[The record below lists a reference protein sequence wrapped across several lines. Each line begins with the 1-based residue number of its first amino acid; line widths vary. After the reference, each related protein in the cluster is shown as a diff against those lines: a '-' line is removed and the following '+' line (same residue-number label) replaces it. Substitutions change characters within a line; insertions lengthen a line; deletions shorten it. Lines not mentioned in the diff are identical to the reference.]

1 MNKTFNY
8 RIVTYFN
15 TINSK
20 VNDLKICIHAK
31 IQTFIAK
38 SEILLFRK
46 KMLKQKLKKIRNY
59 SNFKYS
65 NFKYSNFKYL
75 NLKYSN
81 FKYAKLLSALK

>member
-8 RIVTYFN
+8 RIVTDLN
-15 TINSK
+15 TNNSK

-46 KMLKQKLKKIRNY
+46 KNVKTKIEENTKF
-59 SNFKYS
+59 FKFQT
-65 NFKYSNFKYL
+65 FKFHIFKFQI
-75 NLKYSN
+75 
-81 FKYAKLLSALK
+81 FKFQIFKFQIFKFKIFKF